1 MTLKISLFH
10 TKKSFFCIEIRNS
23 EAPTP
28 LFYTLKYLFF
38 TLKISLF
45 HTKISFFHKK
55 FFYQFEIF
63 LFIFWIFHFLDLT
76 FFSFWSYFLL
86 LNPGYLY
93 IIDRLGARNLNI
105 VTFFLYDMSFKSYAR
120 FKLLD
125 FHSRFLL
132 LSNELHYI
140 Q

>member
-1 MTLKISLFH
+1 MHRNSSFGATHFTFFHTKISLFH
-10 TKKSFFCIEIRNS
+10 TKKF
-23 EAPTP
+23 
-28 LFYTLKYLFF
+28 
-38 TLKISLF
+38 
-45 HTKISFFHKK
+45 FFHKK
-55 FFYQFEIF
+55 FFINSRYFSSFEWSSIWF
-63 LFIFWIFHFLDLT
+63 WTISLLRRSSILSSRKPERLFFFI
-76 FFSFWSYFLL
+76 FSFWSYFLL